1 MQNLLDDLKKLLTAD
16 ERLVVDGKL
25 MKNKIIELGLGLD
38 KGLLSLLLSN
48 TTIKKHFFEDV
59 SGTLVFDKIKFMRFV
74 SNKEFLPDSY
84 TSFKNKIGLTV
95 DDDFISEGKEV
106 VLSFPYK
113 DCYLEGGQSK
123 EEIGRDEIF
132 WNETLA
138 PDEIDR
144 LLSPKVLTNF
154 SQYSKSGTQKAKS
167 ISPTDNLIIKG
178 NNLLALHS
186 LKKRFSGKVKLIYI
200 DPPYN
205 TENDSFRYNDSFNH
219 SSWLTFMKNRLEV
232 AKELL
237 SKEGALFI
245 QIDDKEVAYLRVLCD
260 EIFGRENFKE
270 SIAVKNGSESGV
282 NAINVMRGE
291 QLFKVKEHILY
302 YAKNASLHRFK
313 PFYVKAISFNESYR
327 LEVKKSGSK
336 YSVTD
341 IYKKILKDEFKQETM
356 RGLTEEQKQ
365 LFYVKFEDYCLTHSE
380 NMYALK
386 SDIQKSGDTFKEFAR
401 KNADKGIVEEYSTAD
416 GRTTLVYKG
425 GMLASLNE
433 RIVKENGKKYYGTLI
448 SDFWWDI
455 GATPSAEGSVE
466 LKAGKKPEK
475 LLKRIFML
483 ATEPGDIVMDFFLG
497 SGSTCAVAM
506 KMKRQFIGIEQLD
519 YGVNDSLNRLKNV
532 MKGDSTGIS
541 KDGDIDWQGG
551 GSFIK
556 CDLMQLNQNYIDE
569 IKAAKTEKE
578 LSQLYKTIQ
587 KSGFIS
593 YLHDGIQN
601 ENTYSEFQKLSL
613 EDRKKFLREVLDNNY
628 LYLNYSEIDD
638 KDFDIDSD
646 TKTLNNQFY
655 K

>member
-1 MQNLLDDLKKLLTAD
+1 MQNLLDDLKKLLIAD
-16 ERLVVDGKL
+16 ERLVVEGKL
-25 MKNKIIELGLGLD
+25 MKNKIIELGLALD
-38 KGLLSLLLSN
+38 KSLLSLLLSN
-48 TTIKKHFFEDV
+48 ATIKKHFFEEV
-59 SGTLVFDKIKFMRFV
+59 SGILVFDKIKFMKFV

-95 DDDFISEGKEV
+95 EDEFISEGKEV

-113 DCYLEGGQSK
+113 DCYLEGGQTK
-123 EEIGRDEIF
+123 EDASREEVF

-138 PDEIDR
+138 PDEIDH
-144 LLSPKVLTNF
+144 LLSPKVISNF
-154 SQYSKSGTQKAKS
+154 IQVSKSGEQKAKS
-167 ISPTDNLIIKG
+167 ISVSDNLIIKG

-186 LKKRFSGKVKLIYI
+186 LKKKYSGKVKLIYI

-237 SKEGALFI
+237 SKEGAIFI

-302 YAKNASLHRFK
+302 YAKNAAQHRFK

-327 LEVKKSGSK
+327 LEVIKTGNK

-341 IYKKILKDEFKQETM
+341 IYKKILKDNFKQETL
-356 RGLTEEQKQ
+356 RGLSEEQKQ
-365 LFYVKFEDYCLTHSE
+365 LFSVKFEGYCLNHSE

-386 SDIQKSGDTFKEFAR
+386 SDIQKSGDTFKEFAK
-401 KNADKGIVEEYSTAD
+401 KNAEKGIVEEYKTTD

-425 GMLASLNE
+425 GMLASLND
-433 RIVKENGKKYYGTLI
+433 RIVKENGKKFYGTLV

-455 GATPSAEGSVE
+455 GATPSSEGSVE
-466 LKAGKKPEK
+466 LKAGKKPER
-475 LLKRIFML
+475 LLKRILML
-483 ATEPGDIVMDFFLG
+483 CTEPGDIVMDFFLG

-506 KMKRQFIGIEQLD
+506 KMQRKFIGIEQLD
-519 YGVNDSLNRLKNV
+519 YGDNDSIVRLQNV
-532 MKGDSTGIS
+532 IKGDSTGIS
-541 KDGDIDWQGG
+541 KDEDVNWQGG

-556 CDLMQLNQNYIDE
+556 CELHQLNQSYIKE
-569 IKAAKTEKE
+569 IKNAKGEKE
-578 LSQLYKTIQ
+578 LNQLFKTIQ
-587 KSGFIS
+587 KHGFIS
-593 YLHDGIQN
+593 YQH
-601 ENTYSEFQKLSL
+601 YSALSEDTLIEFQKLSI
-613 EDRKKFLREVLDNNY
+613 EDKKKFLREILDNNF

-638 KDFDIDSD
+638 SDFNIPSEI
-646 TKTLNNQFY
+646 KTLNNQFY